1 MFELG
6 RRRRRHGWL
15 DYELV
20 PSCEIGRENRQT
32 TLNCQFGSIYDFSL
46 LLLLLSSAPIPNWQ
60 TSIRA
65 FVPLDFPRD
74 GVLLV
79 ACSLLSRPDCGAF
92 CARNISDGEHNSS
105 RDYPHEMRQPLFMMN
120 ENPFFYRS

>member
-1 MFELG
+1 MNSAAAG
-6 RRRRRHGWL
+6 AVVMGGWTTNWCRRAKSGEKIDKQL
-15 DYELV
+15 
-20 PSCEIGRENRQT
+20 
-32 TLNCQFGSIYDFSL
+32 GSIYDFG
-46 LLLLLSSAPIPNWQ
+46 LLLLLSSAPIPNSQ

-92 CARNISDGEHNSS
+92 CAHNISDGEHNSR
-105 RDYPHEMRQPLFMMN
+105 RDCTARNRTTVIHE
-120 ENPFFYRS
+120 